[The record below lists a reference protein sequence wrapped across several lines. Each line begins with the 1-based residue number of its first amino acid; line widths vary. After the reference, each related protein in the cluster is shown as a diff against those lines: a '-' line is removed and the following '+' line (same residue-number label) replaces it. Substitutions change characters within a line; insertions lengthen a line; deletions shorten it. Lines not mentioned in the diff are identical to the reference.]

1 MPSPVRLF
9 RPVLAFLLAAGL
21 PACLAAQDAATVI
34 TSDRLEMTTNARRN
48 AFVFEGD
55 VRVEATNM
63 TATCDRLEVLA
74 NRRPDSD
81 PDAAIGQIGRIE
93 EIIATGNVIISQAG
107 RTARAGRAE
116 IFPGEGKVIL
126 SDGPRLV
133 DERGVTAT
141 GERMTLEQGRKRA
154 LIEGGGR
161 VILPDIPDLG
171 FDAEEQRDAP
181 LAEGVDQPVSV
192 EETVPGNKSVP
203 DSSANGGAS
212 AAPDAEPQPEPGDR
226 P

>member
-1 MPSPVRLF
+1 MPALRILT
-9 RPVLAFLLAAGL
+9 VLSFLLAGGL
-21 PACLAAQDAATVI
+21 TARDASTVI
-34 TSDRLEMTTNARRN
+34 TSERLEMTTNASRN

-74 NRRPDSD
+74 NRRPGSD

-93 EIIATGNVIISQAG
+93 SIIATGHVVISQAG

-116 IFPGEGKVIL
+116 IFPQEGKVIL
-126 SDGPRLV
+126 TEAPRLV

-141 GERMTLEQGRKRA
+141 GQRMILEQGKKRA

-161 VILPDIPDLG
+161 VILPEMPDLG
-171 FDAEEQRDAP
+171 FDAEEQREDP
-181 LAEGVDQPVSV
+181 LAEGVDAPVAA
-192 EETVPGNKSVP
+192 E
-203 DSSANGGAS
+203 S
-212 AAPDAEPQPEPGDR
+212 AAPAETEAGETDGPPTEEKESKPGSGEEP
-226 P
+226 